1 MIGKHVLAGALAST
15 LLATMALPAAG
26 GNDWHDGSRGYS
38 PHGRDLRG
46 QQFGGHAAPG
56 HGHPDSRKLTRSIGY
71 TSPVTR
77 VRGVG
82 TFSRSV
88 WVINTTE
95 NVDRPRPAP
104 KATII
109 KVDDRYFRHSDPCSY
124 ESGVCV
130 IRAAD

>member
-1 MIGKHVLAGALAST
+1 MIWKHVLAGALAST
-15 LLATMALPAAG
+15 LLAAMALPAAG
-26 GNDWHDGSRGYS
+26 GNDWHDGFRGYS

-46 QQFGGHAAPG
+46 
-56 HGHPDSRKLTRSIGY
+56 HGHTDSRKFTQPIGY
-71 TSPVTR
+71 TTPVTR

-88 WVINTTE
+88 WVIHSEGTL
-95 NVDRPRPAP
+95 DRLLSAP

-109 KVDDRYFRHSDPCSY
+109 KVDDRYFRRSDPCSY

-130 IRAAD
+130 IRAAN